1 MPNRLLD
8 CVDDPYRGLVT
19 AVRKNGGF
27 AKVQAV
33 NHQEFLWSAY
43 FYTRV
48 KWNDADDAD
57 YKRAVA
63 EATRLA
69 HDPAASD
76 LPGYSAGAR
85 EVFVKVAINT
95 NV

>member
-1 MPNRLLD
+1 MA
-8 CVDDPYRGLVT
+8 
-19 AVRKNGGF
+19 AVLQNGGF
-27 AKVQAV
+27 VKVQPV
-33 NHQEFLWSAY
+33 SYQEFLWSAY
-43 FYTRV
+43 FHPRV

-76 LPGYSAGAR
+76 LPGYSAVR
-85 EVFVKVAINT
+85 LTKPKT
-95 NV
+95 